1 MIAVTF
7 NLTHCF
13 VDFDVLYYGT
23 KFLRK
28 WIQTKPLADLI
39 DEWIT
44 PPASIQ
50 DDEWEKFVKTAVRV
64 GLFVFEAYWL

>member
-1 MIAVTF
+1 
-7 NLTHCF
+7 LF

-28 WIQTKPLADLI
+28 WIQTKPLADFI

-64 GLFVFEAYWL
+64 CVVCV

>member
-1 MIAVTF
+1 MG
-7 NLTHCF
+7 LF

-28 WIQTKPLADLI
+28 WIQTKPLADLV

-44 PPASIQ
+44 PPASLQ
-50 DDEWEKFVKTAVRV
+50 DDEWKNFVKTAVRV
-64 GLFVFEAYWL
+64 CVVCV

>member
-1 MIAVTF
+1 MG
-7 NLTHCF
+7 LF

-44 PPASIQ
+44 PSASLR
-50 DDEWEKFVKTAVRV
+50 DGEWDKFVKTIVRV
-64 GLFVFEAYWL
+64 CAVCV

>member
-1 MIAVTF
+1 MD
-7 NLTHCF
+7 LF

-44 PPASIQ
+44 PPATIL
-50 DDEWEKFVKTAVRV
+50 DDEWVKFVKTAVRV
-64 GLFVFEAYWL
+64 CIICI